1 MLVTPGNF
9 GLSIIEGRVGSFVN
23 IGQAIIRDSS
33 EWTHAFVVL
42 DDKYVM
48 EAMPGGARIAPLS
61 DYLDRRVLFSNIP
74 LTDENRRAI
83 VNVARAL
90 EGTPYSFIDYFS
102 LALHHYG
109 IDIPHLRKYI
119 KNKGHMICSQLVD
132 FTYQAAGIHLFEDG
146 RWSQDVTP
154 GALSRVLYNNNW
166 DMLYDPKGI

>member
-33 EWTHAFVVL
+33 EWTHAFIVL

-90 EGTPYSFIDYFS
+90 EGTPYSFID
-102 LALHHYG
+102 
-109 IDIPHLRKYI
+109 
-119 KNKGHMICSQLVD
+119 
-132 FTYQAAGIHLFEDG
+132 
-146 RWSQDVTP
+146 
-154 GALSRVLYNNNW
+154 
-166 DMLYDPKGI
+166 